1 MFGDVLKQLRIE
13 SHLTQKELSS
23 ILGISESTV
32 GMYERNKREPDF
44 ETLESIADYFNVDMD
59 YLTGRSDIR
68 RAVSFYPNAVSSVND
83 ECGPMKTK
91 VLKEMADMDA
101 EELALLL
108 RNIDKIKAARM
119 DD

>member
-1 MFGDVLKQLRIE
+1 MFGDVLKQLRME
-13 SHLTQKELSS
+13 SHLTQKELGN

-44 ETLESIADYFNVDMD
+44 ETLEAIADYFNVDMD

-68 RAVSFYPNAVSSVND
+68 RAISFYPSNISNIND
-83 ECGPMKTK
+83 ECGPMKAK
-91 VLKEMADMDA
+91 VLSELSDMDA